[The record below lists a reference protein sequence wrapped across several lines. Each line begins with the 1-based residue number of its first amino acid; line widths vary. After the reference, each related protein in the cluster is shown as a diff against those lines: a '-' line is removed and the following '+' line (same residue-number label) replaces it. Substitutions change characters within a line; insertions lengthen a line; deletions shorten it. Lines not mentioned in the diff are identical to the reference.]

1 VVVVVAGWVV
11 VMGGWVVVV
20 VARGAVV
27 VVGAVVST
35 DAPVVEL
42 EGGAS
47 TGSSK
52 HEDPPRKPRE
62 RVRSKTAAL
71 RMIGK
76 SLVGEEKLE
85 TPYQAGPSRIFV
97 SWFHQ

>member
-1 VVVVVAGWVV
+1 MVVVVAGWVV
-11 VMGGWVVVV
+11 VVAGWVVV

-27 VVGAVVST
+27 VVGAVLST

-85 TPYQAGPSRIFV
+85 APYQAGPSRIFV